1 MATTPTT
8 VDEYILQY
16 PVEVRSILER
26 IRALVHRLSTKPVL
40 EQIKY
45 GMPAF
50 VIEGRHT
57 IYVAAWKKHVG
68 FYAVPK
74 APSKLEQELEEY
86 RSDKDTV
93 KFPFKKPVD
102 WELVERLVEF
112 LLTSEAYAGPDA
124 EVDPQA

>member
-1 MATTPTT
+1 MATAPTT

-26 IRALVHRLSTKPVL
+26 IRALVHRLSTQPVL

-68 FYAVPK
+68 FYAVHK
-74 APSKLEQELEEY
+74 APSSLERELEEY

-112 LLTSEAYAGPDA
+112 LLTSEIYAGREPD
-124 EVDPQA
+124 VDPQA

>member
-1 MATTPTT
+1 MATTAATI
-8 VDEYILQY
+8 DEYIAQY

-26 IRALVHRLSTKPVL
+26 IRALIHRLSSQPVS

-45 GMPAF
+45 GMPAM

-57 IYVAAWKKHVG
+57 IYIAAWKKHVG
-68 FYAVPK
+68 FYAVQK
-74 APSKLEQELEEY
+74 APSALERDLEEY

-112 LLTSEAYAGPDA
+112 LLTSEARAGA
-124 EVDPQA
+124 EPEGDPQA

>member
-74 APSKLEQELEEY
+74 APSKLEHELEEF

-102 WELVERLVEF
+102 WELVEQLVEF
-112 LLTSEAYAGPDA
+112 LLTSEAYAGPEAD
-124 EVDPQA
+124 VDPQA

>member
-1 MATTPTT
+1 MATAPATIG
-8 VDEYILQY
+8 EYIVQY

-26 IRALVHRLSTKPVL
+26 IRALIHRLSKKPVL

-50 VIEGRHT
+50 AIEGRHT

-68 FYAVPK
+68 FYAVHK
-74 APSKLEQELEEY
+74 APSALERDLEEY
-86 RSDKDTV
+86 RSEKDTV

-112 LLTSEAYAGPDA
+112 LLTSPGYEGS
-124 EVDPQA
+124 ETEGDPQA

>member
-1 MATTPTT
+1 MATAPTT

-26 IRALVHRLSTKPVL
+26 IRALVHRLSDRPVL

-45 GMPAF
+45 GMPAM

-57 IYVAAWKKHVG
+57 IYFAAWKKHVG
-68 FYAVPK
+68 VYPVHR
-74 APSKLEQELEEY
+74 APSALERDLEPY
-86 RSDKDTV
+86 RGDKDTV
-93 KFPFKKPVD
+93 RFPFKKPVD

-112 LLTSEAYAGPDA
+112 LLTSEAYAGT
-124 EVDPQA
+124 DPAGDPLA

>member
-1 MATTPTT
+1 MATTAAT
-8 VDEYILQY
+8 VDEYIVQY

-26 IRALVHRLSTKPVL
+26 IRALVHRLSTKPVS

-68 FYAVPK
+68 FYAVHK
-74 APSKLEQELEEY
+74 APSALERDLEEY

-102 WELVERLVEF
+102 WELVERLVQF
-112 LLTSEAYAGPDA
+112 LLTSESYAGSEP
-124 EVDPQA
+124 EGDPQA

>member
-1 MATTPTT
+1 MATTPATI
-8 VDEYILQY
+8 DEYILQY

-68 FYAVPK
+68 FYAVNK
-74 APSKLEQELEEY
+74 APSALERDIEEY

-112 LLTSEAYAGPDA
+112 LLTSDA
-124 EVDPQA
+124 RTGAEPEGDPQA

>member
-1 MATTPTT
+1 MATTPATI
-8 VDEYILQY
+8 DEYILQY

-26 IRALVHRLSTKPVL
+26 IRALVHRLATKPVL
-40 EQIKY
+40 EQVKY

-93 KFPFKKPVD
+93 KFPFKRPVD
-102 WELVERLVEF
+102 WDLVERLVEF
-112 LLTSEAYAGPDA
+112 LLTSDAYAGKDA
-124 EVDPQA
+124 ESDPQA

>member
-1 MATTPTT
+1 MATAPTT
-8 VDEYILQY
+8 VNEYILQY

-26 IRALVHRLSTKPVL
+26 IRALVHRLSTQPVL

-68 FYAVPK
+68 FYAVHK
-74 APSKLEQELEEY
+74 APSALERDLDEY

-112 LLTSEAYAGPDA
+112 LLTSEIYAGTEPD
-124 EVDPQA
+124 VDPQA

>member
-1 MATTPTT
+1 MATAPTT
-8 VDEYILQY
+8 VNEYILQY

-26 IRALVHRLSTKPVL
+26 IRALVHRLSTQPVL

-112 LLTSEAYAGPDA
+112 LLTSDSHAGP
-124 EVDPQA
+124 EPEGDPQA

>member
-8 VDEYILQY
+8 VDEYILGY

-26 IRALVHRLSTKPVL
+26 IRALIHRLSTKPVL

-74 APSKLEQELEEY
+74 APSALERDLEEY
-86 RSDKDTV
+86 RSEKDTV
-93 KFPFKKPVD
+93 KFPFKKPLD

-112 LLTSEAYAGPDA
+112 LLTSEAYAGKEIDA
-124 EVDPQA
+124 DPQA

>member
-8 VDEYILQY
+8 VDEYILGY

-26 IRALVHRLSTKPVL
+26 IRALIHRLSTKPVL

-50 VIEGRHT
+50 AIEGRHT

-68 FYAVPK
+68 FYAVRK
-74 APSKLEQELEEY
+74 APSALEQELAAY

-102 WELVERLVEF
+102 WDLVEQLVQF
-112 LLTSEAYAGPDA
+112 LLTSDAYAGPDP
-124 EVDPQA
+124 EGDPQA

>member
-8 VDEYILQY
+8 VNEYILQY

-26 IRALVHRLSTKPVL
+26 IRALVQRLSTKPVL

-112 LLTSEAYAGPDA
+112 LLTSDAYAGPEPDA
-124 EVDPQA
+124 DPQA

>member
-8 VDEYILQY
+8 VDEYIVQY

-45 GMPAF
+45 GMPAYI
-50 VIEGRHT
+50 IEGRHT

-112 LLTSEAYAGPDA
+112 LLTSDAYAGPDT

>member
-1 MATTPTT
+1 MATTPAT
-8 VDEYILQY
+8 VDEYIVQY

-26 IRALVHRLSTKPVL
+26 IRALVHRLSPRPVS

-45 GMPAF
+45 GMPAM

-57 IYVAAWKKHVG
+57 IYFAAWKKHVG
-68 FYAVPK
+68 VYPVHK
-74 APSKLEQELEEY
+74 APSALERDLEEY

-112 LLTSEAYAGPDA
+112 LLTSDSHAGTEAEG
-124 EVDPQA
+124 DPQA

>member
-1 MATTPTT
+1 MATTPATI
-8 VDEYILQY
+8 DEYILQY

-26 IRALVHRLSTKPVL
+26 IRALVQRLSTKPVL

-45 GMPAF
+45 GMPAY

-112 LLTSEAYAGPDA
+112 LLTSDAYAGPDTEA
-124 EVDPQA
+124 DPQA

>member
-1 MATTPTT
+1 MATTPATI
-8 VDEYILQY
+8 DEYIAMY

-26 IRALVHRLSTKPVL
+26 IRALVQRKVPKVS

-45 GMPAF
+45 GMPAM

-57 IYVAAWKKHVG
+57 IYFAAWKKHVG
-68 FYAVPK
+68 VYPVHK
-74 APSKLEQELEEY
+74 APSALERDLEQY

-102 WELVERLVEF
+102 WELVERLIEF
-112 LLTSEAYAGPDA
+112 LATSDSHAGA
-124 EVDPQA
+124 EPEGDPQA

>member
-8 VDEYILQY
+8 VDEYIVQY

-68 FYAVPK
+68 FYAVNK
-74 APSKLEQELEEY
+74 APSALERDIEEY

-112 LLTSEAYAGPDA
+112 LLTSPANEGPDP
-124 EVDPQA
+124 EGDPQA

>member
-1 MATTPTT
+1 MATTPAT
-8 VDEYILQY
+8 VDEYIVQY

-26 IRALVHRLSTKPVL
+26 IRALVHRLSPKPVL

-50 VIEGRHT
+50 AIEGRHT

-68 FYAVPK
+68 FYAVHK
-74 APSKLEQELEEY
+74 APSALERDLEEY

-102 WELVERLVEF
+102 WELVERLVQF
-112 LLTSEAYAGPDA
+112 LLTSPANEGPDP
-124 EVDPQA
+124 EGDPQA

>member
-1 MATTPTT
+1 MATTPATI
-8 VDEYILQY
+8 DEYILQY

-68 FYAVPK
+68 FYAVNK
-74 APSKLEQELEEY
+74 APSALERDIEEY

-112 LLTSEAYAGPDA
+112 LLTSDA
-124 EVDPQA
+124 RSGAEPEGDPQA